1 MNTSDNVLV
10 LKELFVLMGKSV
22 INSNQIDEDL
32 YRMLEVVSALG
43 GLGVSGLGEGCCLKQ
58 LGEGR
63 PFSKNFQLMRG

>member
-10 LKELFVLMGKSV
+10 LKELSVLMGKSV
-22 INSNQIDEDL
+22 INNQIDEDL

-58 LGEGR
+58 WVRADLSAR
-63 PFSKNFQLMRG
+63 ISS